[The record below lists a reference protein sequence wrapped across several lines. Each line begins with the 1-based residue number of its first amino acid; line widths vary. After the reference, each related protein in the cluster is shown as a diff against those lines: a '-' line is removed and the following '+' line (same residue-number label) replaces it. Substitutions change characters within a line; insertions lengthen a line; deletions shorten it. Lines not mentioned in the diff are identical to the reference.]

1 MVRLSSIADELLS
14 TVQPGVG
21 ASTTLGATTGAGKGL
36 SFPERLS
43 DTPARVVLSVL
54 RISYFSHSRPVT
66 TPKMNV
72 RIMVTMTV
80 LVLMPFCVMRRFAC
94 ASPRARGAS

>member
-21 ASTTLGATTGAGKGL
+21 AGIALGAAAGPGDGL

-43 DTPARVVLSVL
+43 DTPARVVLIVL

-66 TPKMNV
+66 TPRMNV
-72 RIMVTMTV
+72 RIIARTTV
-80 LVLMPFCVMRRFAC
+80 LFLVPFCVMRRFA
-94 ASPRARGAS
+94 